1 MQESIMTKLLMNA
14 GKSYRTT
21 QDIGETKWCSNS
33 PMLRIGYLKK
43 WFAVLARVE
52 DRRKGFNIAWTR
64 TILKIL
70 VRSSNPRTF
79 RKYNQSCI
87 ARQCIVTRRFHR
99 FFYHVGNGNNLGQRR
114 IMVWLQ
120 EESFSKQADKLCSSP
135 LWIRWIIKMASWET
149 LCDLSQTRIAPY
161 RNTWKYF
168 QDTLFLVQL
177 EARPTKRTCNFIKQD
192 QTQSFST
199 THCLQSS
206 LRKRCTMKTKD
217 QLYQRESVILRPRVV
232 LRADSQTGSQ
242 DLLVQE
248 ARSSWEGSQQDAKGY
263 KETRSNTADFRIPG
277 ISSSTVKLHDARRQN
292 HVTKLIE
299 MFEKQQHKKHFLKDM
314 SHKQE
319 INRFITKIL
328 EDMSSTVFETFREF
342 CKTSTSS
349 LLFRDGNRVSLLQL
363 RFYFNPWLCHQ
374 EEFQSRTKARP
385 IWKTD
390 HVSSRRRRCTRKR
403 DSQSTSNMEDTVER
417 RWFGRTN
424 IISRP
429 CSFVLVALNENVRS
443 ARILWTITEVFSN
456 QGFLLGLLKNPETK
470 ATVKPDAE
478 TISSWFFEIWK
489 VMQRNAWRYCEFAN
503 KTIEQCFKSQR
514 HAWKIINSKKKKMD
528 QL

>member
-1 MQESIMTKLLMNA
+1 MNG

-87 ARQCIVTRRFHR
+87 ARQCIVTRRISSIFLSR
-99 FFYHVGNGNNLGQRR
+99 RKRKQFRSTANRGLIAGGVILKTGRQAVFFTDVNPMDNQDGVLGNPMRL
-114 IMVWLQ
+114 VT
-120 EESFSKQADKLCSSP
+120 DKNRAIQKYLEILSGYIIFGATWSSP
-135 LWIRWIIKMASWET
+135 NKE
-149 LCDLSQTRIAPY
+149 D
-161 RNTWKYF
+161 
-168 QDTLFLVQL
+168 
-177 EARPTKRTCNFIKQD
+177 CNFIKQD

-242 DLLVQE
+242 DLLYKKQDHLGKDRNKMRRATRKPE
-248 ARSSWEGSQQDAKGY
+248 ATLLTSEYLVYRAQRWNCTMHGDKITSQSWLRCSKNNSIRNFSLKTWVISRRSTGSSQKYSKIWAPQ
-263 KETRSNTADFRIPG
+263 
-277 ISSSTVKLHDARRQN
+277 
-292 HVTKLIE
+292 
-299 MFEKQQHKKHFLKDM
+299 FLKLFENSAKHQRLHCFSVTEIGFLCCSCVFTSILGFVIKKNPSRGPKHGQSERQIMFLQGEEDA
-314 SHKQE
+314 QE
-319 INRFITKIL
+319 S
-328 EDMSSTVFETFREF
+328 ETV
-342 CKTSTSS
+342 
-349 LLFRDGNRVSLLQL
+349 
-363 RFYFNPWLCHQ
+363 
-374 EEFQSRTKARP
+374 KARP
-385 IWKTD
+385 TWK
-390 HVSSRRRRCTRKR
+390 
-403 DSQSTSNMEDTVER
+403 
-417 RWFGRTN
+417 
-424 IISRP
+424 I
-429 CSFVLVALNENVRS
+429 
-443 ARILWTITEVFSN
+443 
-456 QGFLLGLLKNPETK
+456 LLKDVDLGEPTSFLDHIHLCWLHSTRMSDQQGYCGQLQKCFRIKDFCLDYWKIQKQK

-478 TISSWFFEIWK
+478 TISSWFFEIWE

>member
-1 MQESIMTKLLMNA
+1 MNA

-99 FFYHVGNGNNLGQRR
+99 FFYHVGNGNNLGQRG

-177 EARPTKRTCNFIKQD
+177 EARPTKRTAILSNKIKRSHSLRHTACRVHWESDAQWRPRISFIKGKAWFFDRVLFLELIRKLVHKIYLYKKQD
-192 QTQSFST
+192 HLGKDRNKMRRAT
-199 THCLQSS
+199 
-206 LRKRCTMKTKD
+206 RKPEATLLTSEYLVYRAQRWNCTMHGDKITSQSWLRCSKNNSIRNISLKTW
-217 QLYQRESVILRPRVV
+217 VISRR
-232 LRADSQTGSQ
+232 STGS
-242 DLLVQE
+242 
-248 ARSSWEGSQQDAKGY
+248 SQKYSKIWAPQ
-263 KETRSNTADFRIPG
+263 
-277 ISSSTVKLHDARRQN
+277 
-292 HVTKLIE
+292 
-299 MFEKQQHKKHFLKDM
+299 FLKLFENSAKHQRLHCFSVTEIGFLCCSCVFTSILGFVIKKNSSRGPKHGQSERQIMFLQGEEDA
-314 SHKQE
+314 QE
-319 INRFITKIL
+319 S
-328 EDMSSTVFETFREF
+328 ETV
-342 CKTSTSS
+342 
-349 LLFRDGNRVSLLQL
+349 
-363 RFYFNPWLCHQ
+363 
-374 EEFQSRTKARP
+374 KARP
-385 IWKTD
+385 TWKILLKDVDLGEPTSFLD
-390 HVSSRRRRCTRKR
+390 HVHLCWLHSTRMSDQQGYCGQLQK
-403 DSQSTSNMEDTVER
+403 
-417 RWFGRTN
+417 
-424 IISRP
+424 
-429 CSFVLVALNENVRS
+429 C
-443 ARILWTITEVFSN
+443 FSN